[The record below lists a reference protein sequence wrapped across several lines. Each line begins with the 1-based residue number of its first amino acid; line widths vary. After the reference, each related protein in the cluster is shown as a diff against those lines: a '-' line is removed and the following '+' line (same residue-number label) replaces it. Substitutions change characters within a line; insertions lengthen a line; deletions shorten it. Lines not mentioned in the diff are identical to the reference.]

1 MDSLASIHPEL
12 QGTVQNIIV
21 SVSLATSKISQEPRS
36 PDKLHLSMDNLDSNA
51 VKETLQKY
59 APLQLVIDRSQLRRV
74 NLTPTRLLNSLTYLR
89 LSHRLVQSVRSSE
102 ESLTP
107 YEKYLR
113 LSSKLNIN
121 LKSALPHPQ
130 WTAFHDAVLITAI
143 TQHGWLD
150 RNSHCKAILA
160 DKDIQW
166 GYPFDDAYNADKRK
180 PISEQTKSVD
190 TSTIE
195 AVATRAALFL
205 NAVNED
211 ELKDTKGFN
220 VSLVTEAYSI
230 ERINNDDG
238 LTSWAVNKKK
248 LNASRE
254 SKDCAKS
261 GSSSANKEEI
271 IDENAIIDLPTR
283 KDLLRRARTLLTNTS
298 NFAEIGSELS
308 KVHDFTVLDQSNT
321 CNIFLAEL
329 IREAIRV
336 SQKKQAWISTV
347 LNAAVSEA
355 TRRSEETASM
365 MEGEDETKEHKDMK
379 NILKHINLV
388 VRNSRPL
395 VRGSK
400 NVLRAILGL
409 ELHQLNK
416 SGESLFVQE
425 RKSVNISTSSYAHP
439 SKTVDKSSCV
449 DKSGGLEIKKKTQK
463 RKKQQTF
470 ECTVGD
476 SAVNTALGLAK
487 NFPQKHGSEER
498 FLKLSSIETLLLS
511 VMCSQGIPICDE
523 SWHSSLECHF
533 EDGSFALSWSQT
545 GNVLEAAAEA
555 WHDMTANKINTMK
568 ENGLDASHLL
578 PELSARHIVF
588 LDALQLQANPTAL
601 AKKAVM
607 LLEAVRMNSAIV
619 RHSTKANSKCES
631 PIGPRAIQWSV
642 VHLKKWA
649 QMLGVLRPDGSI
661 LPLTACFARPD
672 LRPAAYV
679 DEDGCEAIY
688 SQIMQQTRLRDIFLK
703 YEKDD
708 LFVMTEKAI
717 KKCKKNGNYWD
728 EEPEWWGSDDK
739 HPASDDMNL
748 LSGILQYGYG
758 GFEEMVNQNR
768 RFSAFA
774 AAAKTEESLPLD
786 RFSAQRRLDM
796 LTRELGIIDDAN
808 DSLQLLR
815 EAKTSMSNTA
825 ATRQIGI
832 ASFFAPKK
840 IKVEEKTKNECDER
854 KPIEDD
860 PEDNDIIEIIEIN
873 PAKRKAEALLSSPL
887 EKKTK

>member
-1 MDSLASIHPEL
+1 ME
-12 QGTVQNIIV
+12 TF
-21 SVSLATSKISQEPRS
+21 
-36 PDKLHLSMDNLDSNA
+36 DSNA
-51 VKETLQKY
+51 LKEALQKY
-59 APLQLVIDRSQLRRV
+59 APLQLVIDRSELRRV
-74 NLTPTRLLNSLTYLR
+74 NLTPTRLLNTLTYLR
-89 LSHRLVQSVRSSE
+89 LSHQLVQSVRSSE
-102 ESLTP
+102 ESLTA

-113 LSSKLNIN
+113 LSSKININ
-121 LKSALPHPQ
+121 PKSALPHPQ
-130 WTAFHDAVLITAI
+130 WTTFHDAVLITAI

-150 RNSHCKAILA
+150 RDSHCKAILA
-160 DKDIQW
+160 DKDIRW
-166 GYPFDDAYNADKRK
+166 GYPFDDAYNDDKRK
-180 PISEQTKSVD
+180 PISEPTNSVD

-205 NAVNED
+205 NTANEE

-220 VSLVTEAYSI
+220 VALVSEAYSI
-230 ERINNDDG
+230 ERMNNDDG
-238 LTSWAVNKKK
+238 LTFWVVNKKK
-248 LNASRE
+248 LNALTE
-254 SKDCAKS
+254 SKDCSKPES
-261 GSSSANKEEI
+261 GAVNKEEN
-271 IDENAIIDLPTR
+271 IDEDIIVDLPTR
-283 KDLLRRARTLLTNTS
+283 KDLLRRARTILTNNST
-298 NFAEIGSELS
+298 FTDIGSELS
-308 KVHDFTVLDQSNT
+308 KAHDFTVLDQSNS

-329 IREAIRV
+329 IREAVRV

-355 TRRSEETASM
+355 SRRSDETAPTM
-365 MEGEDETKEHKDMK
+365 DGEVETKEHKDMK

-425 RKSVNISTSSYAHP
+425 RKQISTSTPSCKYP
-439 SKTVDKSSCV
+439 SKMVDKSSR
-449 DKSGGLEIKKKTQK
+449 DNESGGLEIKKKTQK

-476 SAVNTALGLAK
+476 AAVNAALRLAK
-487 NFPQKHGSEER
+487 FFPPKYGSEET

-511 VMCSQGIPICDE
+511 VMCSQGIPVCDE

-545 GNVLEAAAEA
+545 GSVLEAAAEA
-555 WHDMTANKINTMK
+555 WHNMTSNKINTMK
-568 ENGLDASHLL
+568 EKGLDASHLL

-649 QMLGVLRPDGSI
+649 QMLGVLRPDGSV

-679 DEDGCEAIY
+679 DEDGCSAIY
-688 SQIMQQTRLRDIFLK
+688 SQIMQQTKLRDIFLK
-703 YEKDD
+703 YKKDD
-708 LFVMTEKAI
+708 LVVMTEKAV
-717 KKCKKNGNYWD
+717 KKCKKNGSFWE
-728 EEPEWWGSDDK
+728 EEPEWWVSDEK

-768 RFSAFA
+768 RYSVHA
-774 AAAKTEESLPLD
+774 AVKTEESLPFD
-786 RFSAQRRLDM
+786 RFSAQRRIDM
-796 LTRELGIIDDAN
+796 LTRELGNIDDAN
-808 DSLQLLR
+808 ESLQLLR
-815 EAKTSMSNTA
+815 EAKTSMSNAA

-832 ASFFAPKK
+832 DSFFAPKK
-840 IKVEEKTKNECDER
+840 VQVEEKSKNECDER
-854 KPIEDD
+854 KLIEDS
-860 PEDNDIIEIIEIN
+860 PEDDDIIEIIEIN
-873 PAKRKAEALLSSPL
+873 PAKRKAEALLSSPS